1 MTSPTAPSALKDKP
15 DLNELLLSWKSPSH
29 PFKKR
34 NRIFYQT
41 VAAITFLL
49 VVIVFFLHEFMLMG
63 VILAVA
69 FLVYVISTVPPIE
82 VEHKVTPL
90 GFENAGR
97 LFRWAELVAFWFEDR
112 WGFKTLVIQTRLPL
126 PAQIRAVLAEVGEL
140 KVKEIVGKYL
150 LYMEKAPKSW
160 TDKFSDWLNKKIP
173 LETTTN

>member
-1 MTSPTAPSALKDKP
+1 MPTPTAPSALKDKP
-15 DLNELLLSWKSPSH
+15 DLNEILLSWKSPSH

-63 VILAVA
+63 VILSVA
-69 FLVYVISTVPPIE
+69 FLVYVISTVPPII

-90 GFENAGR
+90 GFENAGK
-97 LFRWAELVAFWFEDR
+97 LFRWTELFAFWFEER
-112 WGFKTLVIQTRLPL
+112 WGFKTLVIQTRLPF
-126 PAQIRAVLAEVGEL
+126 PAQVRAVLAEVGEG

-150 LYMEKAPKSW
+150 LYMEKPPKSW
-160 TDKFSDWLNKKIP
+160 TDNFSDWLNKKIP
-173 LETTTN
+173 LETTV

>member
-1 MTSPTAPSALKDKP
+1 MPAQTAPSALKDKP

-69 FLVYVISTVPPIE
+69 FLVYVISSVPPFE

-90 GFENAGR
+90 GFDNAGR
-97 LFRWAELVAFWFEDR
+97 LFRWVELGAFWFEEK
-112 WGFKTLVIQTRLPL
+112 WGFKTLVIQTRLPF
-126 PAQIRAVLAEVGEL
+126 PAEVRAVLGEGGEE
-140 KVKEIVGKYL
+140 KVKEIVGRYL
-150 LYMEKAPKSW
+150 LFMEKPPKSW
-160 TDKFSDWLNKKIP
+160 TDNFSDWLTKKIP
-173 LETTTN
+173 LETTS